1 MAGFGLCHQVGG
13 LFQKLCCRP
22 LVEAETGAVA
32 RQIFPV
38 HETGTPDG
46 LHAGQLHRVPPVV
59 GEESQPEGRDE
70 EMVYLVV
77 GVHGA
82 GAGDDVVAPG
92 QRLGPD
98 ELEKQAGDGAVVVME
113 DHIPVGQR
121 LYGAAVE
128 DRPFRRD
135 GRQQPQLFAGRGPLG
150 QAGESPGAEPLD
162 VAADF
167 LEVGTARLSP
177 AAVQQQAPGRCD
189 IPRGPAAQGSVLG
202 EEPLHL
208 VGVGVE
214 GVGVQCVV
222 QAHHLLL
229 CARGVRL
236 HDMGCGGVHDGGA
249 LVEKDDAV
257 QTVGVAGAVDALDRL
272 PLLLGLDGQP
282 LHQRR
287 FAAARPAFDEIHLHP
302 RFPPKRLKIAL
313 ESGGGGGAQKE
324 INRIAA
330 YSIHTQTPHFCY
342 RVCKNEEKSEEC
354 DGKGS
359 PFGGNGDDRRQRRK
373 QGVAVGAAASRMQ
386 ATA

>member
-1 MAGFGLCHQVGG
+1 M
-13 LFQKLCCRP
+13 
-22 LVEAETGAVA
+22 
-32 RQIFPV
+32 
-38 HETGTPDG
+38 
-46 LHAGQLHRVPPVV
+46 
-59 GEESQPEGRDE
+59 
-70 EMVYLVV
+70 
-77 GVHGA
+77 
-82 GAGDDVVAPG
+82 
-92 QRLGPD
+92 
-98 ELEKQAGDGAVVVME
+98 
-113 DHIPVGQR
+113 
-121 LYGAAVE
+121 
-128 DRPFRRD
+128 
-135 GRQQPQLFAGRGPLG
+135 
-150 QAGESPGAEPLD
+150 
-162 VAADF
+162 
-167 LEVGTARLSP
+167 
-177 AAVQQQAPGRCD
+177 
-189 IPRGPAAQGSVLG
+189 
-202 EEPLHL
+202 
-208 VGVGVE
+208 GVE
-214 GVGVQCVV
+214 GVGVQSVV

-257 QTVGVAGAVDALDRL
+257 QTVGVAGAVDALDGL

-302 RFPPKRLKIAL
+302 RLPPKRLKIAF
-313 ESGGGGGAQKE
+313 EPGGGGGAQKE

-342 RVCKNEEKSEEC
+342 RVCKSEGKSEGC